1 MFFAEKTREGI
12 HTDYIAA
19 VSGGLQLVPRD
30 RMLDTLS
37 QDYDRMVED
46 GLLFDDAESFNDLME
61 QCRDLES
68 RTNRAAG
75 TEHGAPGRQD

>member
-1 MFFAEKTREGI
+1 MFFAEKNSGGRYI
-12 HTDYIAA
+12 DYIAA
-19 VSGGLQLVPRD
+19 VSGWLQLVPRD
-30 RMLDTLS
+30 RTLDSLS

-46 GLLFDDAESFNDLME
+46 GLLFDAAESFDELME
-61 QCRDLES
+61 QCRDLER